1 MRRLIMNMLTTNDP
15 LLNEIPADRWFGS
28 GAVVDT
34 PARPF
39 AEIRFGG
46 VFPGL
51 GRVKRRRLEVWIHDE
66 EGDYERIDHI
76 IGLVKDVLD
85 GAEHVFYE
93 NVELISSE
101 WKGDS
106 TDLFDDGY
114 RTNTKSTG
122 FDVIGTGE

>member
-1 MRRLIMNMLTTNDP
+1 MRRLIRNMIINDEA
-15 LLNEIPADRWFGS
+15 LLDFIPADRWFGS

-46 VFPGL
+46 VFRAMGP
-51 GRVKRRRLEVWIHDE
+51 VKRRRLEVWVHDE
-66 EGDYERIDHI
+66 EGDYTQIDDI
-76 IGLVKDVLD
+76 IRELKRLLD

-93 NVELISSE
+93 DTELIRSE
-101 WKGDS
+101 WVSDS
-106 TDLFDDGY
+106 TDLYDDKY

-122 FDVIGTGE
+122 FDVIGTGD